1 MVPSHIPCRSYALG
15 STFLATTCISVLY
28 KQHFLMSSYTRQHS
42 ATSSLQP
49 QSNHNIAISDTF
61 DEMCSSTPQPDESS
75 IPVDDQVDTTTTTAV
90 PKKLFVPLEFYN
102 RPEMA
107 QSAFPSLAR
116 ASRTLKPTKLHID
129 RLDNTTVKNLKAL
142 CKRHGIKRRKT
153 RLQATAEICGY
164 LQSDRHAFNATLKA
178 LLDMNLSGHDAL
190 YDNKDVTLSD
200 VLNSV
205 SLLSSSLALEV
216 HKALNLQRVW
226 ELQAHASLLRIFFS
240 CYPHLVDD
248 GGFIQL
254 TESHLKSE
262 LDDSTTLYE
271 SMTPLSSTQRVA
283 LADMTSQSKKTANLS
298 NVQVTTQTEIGNS
311 RSKLSPLK
319 RKDSNIVHIN
329 RLGFLSWDLLLKLY
343 KLFHIKRNESVLG
356 MACESNQGSRAGEY
370 NVYTQRQDKGN
381 SSLSRIVIC
390 GPPHGSNASSQLS
403 NIYLPINSNEMSDF
417 QANRL
422 DDLKF
427 ISLKTLRLEYGIES
441 TLGKR
446 GVAKKLR
453 QYLNEYPHVVG
464 ADGTIDM
471 ELLFKEHYNE

>member
-61 DEMCSSTPQPDESS
+61 DES
-75 IPVDDQVDTTTTTAV
+75 V
-90 PKKLFVPLEFYN
+90 PLLHSRMRARFQWMINPLEFYN

-226 ELQAHASLLRIFFS
+226 ELQAHA
-240 CYPHLVDD
+240 
-248 GGFIQL
+248 Q
-254 TESHLKSE
+254 SHLKSK

-319 RKDSNIVHIN
+319 RKDSNIV
-329 RLGFLSWDLLLKLY
+329 LS
-343 KLFHIKRNESVLG
+343 I
-356 MACESNQGSRAGEY
+356 GSRAGEY
-370 NVYTQRQDKGN
+370 NVYTQRQDKGI

-446 GVAKKLR
+446 GVAKKL
-453 QYLNEYPHVVG
+453 G
-464 ADGTIDM
+464 ST
-471 ELLFKEHYNE
+471 

>member
-1 MVPSHIPCRSYALG
+1 
-15 STFLATTCISVLY
+15 
-28 KQHFLMSSYTRQHS
+28 MSSYTRQHS

-200 VLNSV
+200 VLNS
-205 SLLSSSLALEV
+205 
-216 HKALNLQRVW
+216 
-226 ELQAHASLLRIFFS
+226 

-329 RLGFLSWDLLLKLY
+329 RLGFLSWDRLLKLY

-427 ISLKTLRLEYGIES
+427 ISLKALRLEYGIES

>member
-1 MVPSHIPCRSYALG
+1 MKVSIYNKSLAAYYSAHCHHHHPLAIFTVMPLSMVPSHIPCRSYALG

-153 RLQATAEICGY
+153 RLQATAEIY
-164 LQSDRHAFNATLKA
+164 
-178 LLDMNLSGHDAL
+178 
-190 YDNKDVTLSD
+190 VTLSD

-254 TESHLKSE
+254 TESHLKSK